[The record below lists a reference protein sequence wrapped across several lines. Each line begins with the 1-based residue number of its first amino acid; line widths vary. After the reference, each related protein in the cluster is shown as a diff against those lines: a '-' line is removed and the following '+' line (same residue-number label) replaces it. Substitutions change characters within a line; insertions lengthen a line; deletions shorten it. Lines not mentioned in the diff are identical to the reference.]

1 MTGKQ
6 NPLSSSILLLDS
18 RDPQGN
24 EWLPKHTQKA
34 SSAFTS
40 KTSNTTIGTM
50 LS

>member
-6 NPLSSSILLLDS
+6 NPLSSSSYTTAYS

-24 EWLPKHTQKA
+24 EWLPKYTPKA

-40 KTSNTTIGTM
+40 KTS
-50 LS
+50 